1 MKKAILSAKN
11 LKKSFGQA
19 HVLVGINLD
28 VYQGDFTVIMG
39 SSGSGKSTLLYALSG
54 MDKATGGNV
63 IYGDIDI
70 VTASEK
76 LLTALRAKEFGFV
89 FQDTHLVGNMS
100 LYENVLV
107 AGYTGGGE
115 KSEVVSRADM
125 LFENMNLSE
134 AKDRLPSA
142 VSGGEAQR
150 AAVARAVVSRPK
162 ILFADEP
169 TGALNKANSQEVLD
183 LFTALNDEGQ
193 TVLMVT
199 HDKSA
204 ALRGNRILFLED
216 GKIKDELS
224 FEKYSGEN
232 KERDEKLS
240 EWLMRLGW

>member
-1 MKKAILSAKN
+1 MKNAILSANN
-11 LKKSFGQA
+11 LNKKFGENT
-19 HVLVGINLD
+19 VLSKVNLD
-28 VYQGDFTVIMG
+28 VYEGDFTVIMG

-76 LLTALRAKEFGFV
+76 RLTALRAKEFGFV
-89 FQDTHLVGNMS
+89 FQGTHLIGNMS

-115 KSEVVSRADM
+115 KSEVVSRADT
-125 LFENMNLSE
+125 LFEKMNLKE
-134 AKDRLPSA
+134 AKDRLPSS

-150 AAVARAVVSRPK
+150 AAVARAVIAQPK

-183 LFTALNDEGQ
+183 LFTSLNGEGQ

-204 ALRGNRILFLED
+204 ALRGNRIIFLED
-216 GKIKDELS
+216 GKIIDELS
-224 FEKYSGEN
+224 LEKYSGEN